1 MKKGF
6 SLIEVLI
13 AVLIF
18 SIFTVAI
25 SRLYVVSSKSNAYV
39 ENHTFATAL
48 ANSKL
53 RQLKQLDT
61 NDPELA
67 LTWHNDKQTIGQGN
81 YNYYRFWSVALSSDI
96 LEISVYVTWDL
107 KQDNDDLIF
116 NSAMSLKAGK
126 SPYVELKAC
135 IPNGVLP

>member
-1 MKKGF
+1 MKRGF

-25 SRLYVVSSKSNAYV
+25 SRLYIVSSKSNAYV

-61 NDPELA
+61 NDLELA
-67 LTWHNDKQTIGQGN
+67 FTWHNDKQTIGQGN
-81 YNYYRFWSVALSSDI
+81 YNYYRFWSVARSSDI
-96 LEISVYVTWDL
+96 LEISVYVTWSAN
-107 KQDNDDLIF
+107 QDKENLVF
-116 NSAMSLKAGK
+116 NSATSLKASK
-126 SPYVELKAC
+126 SPYVELKAS
-135 IPNGVLP
+135 IPNEVLP